1 MFETIQKSKITI
13 ISRVMLN
20 AESVSP
26 KEVKFL
32 GKSVYNFSSL
42 AGEIP
47 ISTIEE
53 LDVDM

>member
-1 MFETIQKSKITI
+1 MFETTQKSKINV